1 MPDEELRVHPVDN
14 ADEVGL
20 ECADHALGDVAAM
33 HVRRHFLVLA
43 FPFDS
48 DVGNV
53 RGTCFVVEDL
63 EVDGDALRSETL
75 HDLVVRWDAVRVG
88 P

>member
-1 MPDEELRVHPVDN
+1 MHEELVSKDN

-20 ECADHALGDVAAM
+20 ECPNHALGNVAAM
-33 HVRRHFLVLA
+33 HVWRHFLVFA

-53 RGTCFVVEDL
+53 HGACFVIEYL
-63 EVDGDALRSETL
+63 EVDSDTTRLEAF
-75 HDLVVRWDAVRVG
+75 HDPVVCWDTVSVG

>member
-1 MPDEELRVHPVDN
+1 MSDREVWVHPEDN

-20 ECADHALGDVAAM
+20 ECADHAFGDVAAM
-33 HVRRHFLVLA
+33 HVWRYFLVLA

-53 RGTCFVVEDL
+53 RGACFVIEYL
-63 EVDGDALRSETL
+63 EVNSDAPRPEAL
-75 HDLVVRWDAVRVG
+75 HDLVVRWDAVGVG